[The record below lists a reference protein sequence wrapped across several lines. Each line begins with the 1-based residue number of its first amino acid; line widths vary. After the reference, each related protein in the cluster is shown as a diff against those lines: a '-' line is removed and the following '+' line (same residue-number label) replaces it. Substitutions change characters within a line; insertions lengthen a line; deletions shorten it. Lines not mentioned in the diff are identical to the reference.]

1 MASRSSSV
9 VEGDGM
15 KFGINARRVSSVVE
29 RAQVCAAMRIK
40 NLADF
45 SSPFVI
51 YEIPR
56 EKSDKIRCGP

>member
-1 MASRSSSV
+1 MN
-9 VEGDGM
+9 DQ
-15 KFGINARRVSSVVE
+15 RVSSVVE
-29 RAQVCAAMRIK
+29 ERNGIARPCESK

-45 SSPFVI
+45 SLPFVI

>member
-1 MASRSSSV
+1 MTPRASRSSSV
-9 VEGDGM
+9 VEGESERG
-15 KFGINARRVSSVVE
+15 GICES
-29 RAQVCAAMRIK
+29 K

-45 SSPFVI
+45 SLPFVI